1 MKKHPEI
8 TAATKKT
15 FIDAFCILS
24 KRKSF
29 EKITIQELSHK
40 AGFNRCTFY
49 QYFADIYELIDN
61 VENIVVSH
69 VKENFRNNISQEN
82 FMQTF
87 FDAFTK
93 IHKEDAPYFDLLLSP
108 AHRTKFVEKLMSEVV
123 PIFKE
128 KFNLP
133 PENLNSDFLTRI
145 YLRTVLSAIEIWI
158 DDGRNLPLDNLSK
171 LLGNVLTKGVMSE
184 ISVLKSLPAG
194 TIGIL

>member
-24 KRKSF
+24 KKKSF
-29 EKITIQELSHK
+29 EKITIQELSRK

-49 QYFADIYELIDN
+49 QYFKDIYELIDN
-61 VENIVVSH
+61 IENIVVAH

-93 IHKEDAPYFDLLLSP
+93 IHKQDAPYFDLLLSP

-158 DDGRNLPLDNLSK
+158 DDGRKLPLQDLSK
-171 LLGNVLTKGVMSE
+171 LLGNVLTKGVMAE
-184 ISVLKSLPAG
+184 ISALKSLPTG